1 MIEAWALGISIG
13 ALITATSAAVFSWRT
28 ARYMVGSEELSRQST
43 EGLFKLVMF
52 IGQQTGTLQPTD
64 LNSIQI
70 PPRSE
75 WH

>member
-1 MIEAWALGISIG
+1 MEAWALGIAIG
-13 ALITATSAAVFSWRT
+13 ALAASMFAAGFSWRT
-28 ARYMVGSEELSRQST
+28 ARYMLEAEQLSRQST

-64 LNSIQI
+64 LNSIPV

>member
-1 MIEAWALGISIG
+1 MGVWALGVAIVALGIS
-13 ALITATSAAVFSWRT
+13 AFAAGMSWRS
-28 ARYMVGSEELSRQST
+28 AKYMLESEELSRQST

-64 LNSIQI
+64 LSMIQI
-70 PPRSE
+70 PPKGE